1 MKNKSFDLTD
11 KNALI
16 TGASGLL
23 GFEHAIALLE
33 CKANLV
39 LTDINFDKL
48 IENAKTLKDKF
59 PDANIN
65 IFKMDVSSKESI
77 LNVNKELRKKEISQK
92 LPNEVFF
99 EILFLYCILKFN
111 VIKIT

>member
-1 MKNKSFDLTD
+1 MENKSFDLTG

-39 LTDINFDKL
+39 LTDINFNKL
-48 IENAKTLKDKF
+48 TENAKTLNDKF
-59 PDANIN
+59 PDSNIN

-77 LNVNKELRKKEISQK
+77 LNINKELEKKES
-92 LPNEVFF
+92 L
-99 EILFLYCILKFN
+99 
-111 VIKIT
+111 